1 LNQFSNKKLIVLLI
15 SVILFVAL
23 IAVSLNQKANIPVF
37 QQIGNDV
44 AGAVGRVFSKPA
56 DAATNLFESVNGLL
70 DTYEENQHLK
80 KKINELSETQTR
92 IMALEEEN
100 KKMLA
105 ELDLQHTLMDYKKI
119 SGAVIA
125 RNPDNWVDQ
134 IVIDKG
140 SQNGVELNMSVMSDS
155 GLIGRIS
162 EVNPTSSKVQLLTTI
177 NQKTNQVSAEV
188 MTEEGEPV
196 FGVISSYDDTTDR
209 LVMSQITT
217 ESTIKEGETVI
228 TSGLG
233 GTTPRSLVV
242 GTVDEVAHDR
252 FGLSQEVYIKPAAKF
267 SNIRYV
273 TLIVRAAERGE

>member
-1 LNQFSNKKLIVLLI
+1 
-15 SVILFVAL
+15 
-23 IAVSLNQKANIPVF
+23 
-37 QQIGNDV
+37 
-44 AGAVGRVFSKPA
+44 
-56 DAATNLFESVNGLL
+56 
-70 DTYEENQHLK
+70 
-80 KKINELSETQTR
+80 
-92 IMALEEEN
+92 
-100 KKMLA
+100 
-105 ELDLQHTLMDYKKI
+105 
-119 SGAVIA
+119 GAVIA

-233 GTTPRSLVV
+233 GTTP
-242 GTVDEVAHDR
+242 
-252 FGLSQEVYIKPAAKF
+252 
-267 SNIRYV
+267 
-273 TLIVRAAERGE
+273 